1 MTEERKGRI
10 FQTNTEKAMS
20 LTVKLQKR
28 LNKKRRGNIQLI
40 QAAIAIMILIGIGAT
55 VFALV
60 MGIGSQITQNTP
72 APAQGTLF
80 YNLTSVFNKAVG
92 QGVNLL
98 PAVFL
103 VAFGVIVLGA
113 ILYIW
118 GWFGGGHIGLGR
130 YVTIGSIRA
139 FVITVYGETIQ
150 LLVTVKQLVTQLV
163 TTLFWFVP
171 SVHALPL

>member
-1 MTEERKGRI
+1 MV
-10 FQTNTEKAMS
+10 TEKAMS
-20 LTVKLQKR
+20 VTVKILKR
-28 LNKKRRGNIQLI
+28 LNKKRRGNVQLI
-40 QAAIAIMILIGIGAT
+40 QTAIAIMIMIGIGAT

-72 APAQGTLF
+72 APAANSLF
-80 YNLTSVFNKAVG
+80 YNLTRTFNSSVN

-118 GWFGGGHIGLGR
+118 GWFGGGRGFGR
-130 YVTIGSIRA
+130 
-139 FVITVYGETIQ
+139 
-150 LLVTVKQLVTQLV
+150 
-163 TTLFWFVP
+163 
-171 SVHALPL
+171 

>member
-1 MTEERKGRI
+1 MIQGKNLTEERKGRI

-20 LTVKLQKR
+20 VTVKILKR
-28 LNKKRRGNIQLI
+28 LNRIRLEKRRGNIQLI

-80 YNLTSVFNKAVG
+80 YNLTQTFNKAVG
-92 QGVNLL
+92 QGINLL

-118 GWFGGGHIGLGR
+118 GWFGGGHIGFGR
-130 YVTIGSIRA
+130 
-139 FVITVYGETIQ
+139 
-150 LLVTVKQLVTQLV
+150 
-163 TTLFWFVP
+163 
-171 SVHALPL
+171 